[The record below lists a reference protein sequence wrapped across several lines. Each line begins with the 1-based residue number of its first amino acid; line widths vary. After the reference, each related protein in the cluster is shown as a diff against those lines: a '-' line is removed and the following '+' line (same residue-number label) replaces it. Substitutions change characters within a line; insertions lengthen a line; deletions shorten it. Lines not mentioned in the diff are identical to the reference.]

1 MNLTKIFALILLLI
15 NFSLC
20 AGTIQ
25 GKVVGVADGDTITV
39 LDVNNIHHK
48 IRLLGIDAP
57 EKSQAFGQ
65 KSKQSLHQLA
75 HGKYVTV
82 EFQKKDKYGRTV
94 GKVLH
99 NDTDFCLEQI
109 KLGLAWHYKQYASE
123 QIKTDREAYA
133 LAELAARDQNIGLW
147 KDKTPF
153 PPWEFRRQKSK

>member
-25 GKVVGVADGDTITV
+25 DKVVGVADGDTITV

-109 KLGLAWHYKQYASE
+109 K
-123 QIKTDREAYA
+123 TDRETYA

>member
-1 MNLTKIFALILLLI
+1 MHITKILPLILLLF
-15 NFSLC
+15 NFSLS

-75 HGKYVTV
+75 HGK
-82 EFQKKDKYGRTV
+82 
-94 GKVLH
+94 
-99 NDTDFCLEQI
+99 
-109 KLGLAWHYKQYASE
+109 
-123 QIKTDREAYA
+123 
-133 LAELAARDQNIGLW
+133 
-147 KDKTPF
+147 
-153 PPWEFRRQKSK
+153 